1 MKEMKKR
8 SSVEAS
14 ILKNS
19 IYGEIDVLI
28 SNISKLYN
36 WEY

>member
-19 IYGEIDVLI
+19 IYEEIDVII